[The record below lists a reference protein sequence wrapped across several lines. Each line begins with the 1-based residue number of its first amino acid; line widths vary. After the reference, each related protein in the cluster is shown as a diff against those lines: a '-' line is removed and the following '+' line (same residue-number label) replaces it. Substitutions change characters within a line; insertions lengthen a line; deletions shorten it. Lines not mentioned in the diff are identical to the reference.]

1 MPFLFRN
8 TNTGCTYSSG
18 PWVWSSQMLG
28 LGTGAQR
35 QYKVYWIRSGY
46 RPLPA
51 GDGAPPEAPPE
62 GPAPEAFFYAIWLHL
77 SIKNERL
84 WLI

>member
-1 MPFLFRN
+1 
-8 TNTGCTYSSG
+8 
-18 PWVWSSQMLG
+18 MLG

-77 SIKNERL
+77 SIKMSDFGL
-84 WLI
+84 SDKGTVAGKTHFLFCS